1 MLSSYYASPSK
12 LYIASEPALLN
23 GVFPSGRKDPEV
35 DDGQG
40 YEWDDEGQRDDQGCG
55 DDLVGSRLVSIDV
68 ARVANF
74 EERP

>member
-1 MLSSYYASPSK
+1 MINSYCIAN
-12 LYIASEPALLN
+12 YIYYSASEPALLN

-55 DDLVGSRLVSIDV
+55 DDLVGSRIVSIDV

>member
-1 MLSSYYASPSK
+1 MISSYSIAPSIYYLASG
-12 LYIASEPALLN
+12 PALLN

-55 DDLVGSRLVSIDV
+55 DDLVGSRLVSIDA
-68 ARVANF
+68 ARVADF